1 MKYSRLV
8 ALSFGLVS
16 LTAVSQVDIRTSD
29 LLRLGGFPASLQ
41 GMDAIKKAPSMLT
54 SSGEECVE
62 CILRY
67 DDSSVLDDLESQ
79 GGEVISVLTR
89 RSAIVSVPVSR
100 AQSVA
105 ALKGVRGIA
114 LSRTVK
120 PTNDKAAAASRVD
133 AVREGTGLP
142 YGLDGSDV
150 VVGLFDVGIDPNHIN
165 FRDSEG
171 NLRVS
176 RVWHYETPSA
186 KATVYDTPQKIST
199 FDSDTGSESH
209 GTHVAGVMAGSFHDT
224 SDPAAPDYRGMA
236 PGAELV
242 IATGEGYNVQIL
254 DGARRIAEYAASQG
268 KPCVINLSFGDN
280 LGPHDGSDEFTEALN
295 DIAAEYG
302 AVMCLSGGNERD
314 EAIAIVK
321 QLTADDPRLSTLLV
335 KGYGEVGGYFQ
346 TYSPIEIW
354 TEDDT
359 PFEVTLDIVSRSKP
373 DEPVYSFTVPTAR
386 EGYVTQGDNIRNFLT
401 NTGRMDLVTE
411 GTEFHTLF
419 TNSFMGGKAGV
430 DPYNGR
436 YCALLNVYIEGR
448 TASAVSRN
456 FVKVTVKGEAGKK
469 IFMYCDGSYMNFG
482 NRNIPGLDV
491 PDGYGTNSNMA
502 CGKETFAVG
511 SYVTANHSES
521 PYPFSTIGEA
531 SYFSSYGETLDGRV
545 MPDVMAPGQVIISS
559 RNSHMGKSA
568 TYLEYYPVVY
578 TYKDNTT
585 RKSYDWTLC
594 AGTSQASPHV
604 AGIMALMRSANPSLS
619 PSEIYDIVRQTASDP
634 DSELPGWGYGKV
646 DAYEAVKAVL
656 RTTSVSALEA
666 RGVDGVLV
674 EMTGDE
680 CRVTAPGEEWLELS
694 VYDLSGVCRLA
705 TNLRARRA

>member
-236 PGAELV
+236 PGVELV

-268 KPCVINLSFGDN
+268 KPCVI
-280 LGPHDGSDEFTEALN
+280 
-295 DIAAEYG
+295 
-302 AVMCLSGGNERD
+302 
-314 EAIAIVK
+314 
-321 QLTADDPRLSTLLV
+321 
-335 KGYGEVGGYFQ
+335 
-346 TYSPIEIW
+346 
-354 TEDDT
+354 
-359 PFEVTLDIVSRSKP
+359 
-373 DEPVYSFTVPTAR
+373 
-386 EGYVTQGDNIRNFLT
+386 
-401 NTGRMDLVTE
+401 
-411 GTEFHTLF
+411 
-419 TNSFMGGKAGV
+419 
-430 DPYNGR
+430 
-436 YCALLNVYIEGR
+436 
-448 TASAVSRN
+448 
-456 FVKVTVKGEAGKK
+456 KK
-469 IFMYCDGSYMNFG
+469 
-482 NRNIPGLDV
+482 
-491 PDGYGTNSNMA
+491 
-502 CGKETFAVG
+502 E
-511 SYVTANHSES
+511 
-521 PYPFSTIGEA
+521 
-531 SYFSSYGETLDGRV
+531 
-545 MPDVMAPGQVIISS
+545 
-559 RNSHMGKSA
+559 
-568 TYLEYYPVVY
+568 
-578 TYKDNTT
+578 
-585 RKSYDWTLC
+585 
-594 AGTSQASPHV
+594 
-604 AGIMALMRSANPSLS
+604 
-619 PSEIYDIVRQTASDP
+619 
-634 DSELPGWGYGKV
+634 
-646 DAYEAVKAVL
+646 
-656 RTTSVSALEA
+656 
-666 RGVDGVLV
+666 
-674 EMTGDE
+674 
-680 CRVTAPGEEWLELS
+680 
-694 VYDLSGVCRLA
+694 
-705 TNLRARRA
+705 